1 MVPRNS
7 RNTTAPL
14 LPHVTVGLHVAN
26 TTSPLLA
33 HGAVALHSPTAETTL
48 NLKRM
53 YNRRRSKLSPLSRAS
68 LASSSLL
75 TMLLCF
81 SPTFPRRRC
90 APLLVLWFWHLW
102 RSCTTH
108 DPGGKAHS
116 FSGWAAVLL
125 LHLLA
130 LLLATV
136 VIVVVYVSVVALLL
150 SQSPSSLLRCISC
163 GRMQ

>member
-1 MVPRNS
+1 MPPRNS

-14 LPHVTVGLHVAN
+14 LPHVTVGLHVPNA
-26 TTSPLLA
+26 TSPLLT
-33 HGAVALHSPTAETTL
+33 HGAVGLHSPTAEATL

-53 YNRRRSKLSPLSRAS
+53 YHPRRSQLSPLSRAS

-108 DPGGKAHS
+108 DPGGKARS

-136 VIVVVYVSVVALLL
+136 VNVVVNVSVVALLL
-150 SQSPSSLLRCISC
+150 SQSPSSLL
-163 GRMQ
+163 